1 MIDLHSHILFETD
14 DGSSSIEESIEMAK
28 EAYEAGFTTICCTPH
43 YLEPQYINKKKENKE
58 KLEILQNKL
67 DQRNINIK
75 LELGNEIFIAQNI
88 EELINMEKASTIGD
102 SEYILIELPMFQKLT
117 NAIDMI
123 RNLPYSKIILAHPER
138 YEYVQKDISY
148 LSEFIEMGVLLQ
160 GNYESILGKYGS
172 QAQKTLKKLL
182 KQHKIDLLST
192 DTHRKNSTYKKFFE
206 VEKKLRKIV
215 KEDYYRDLTFNVP
228 NDILRNI

>member
-43 YLEPQYINKKKENKE
+43 YLEPKYINKKKENKE

-117 NAIDMI
+117 NAIDII

>member
-58 KLEILQNKL
+58 KVEILQNKL

-117 NAIDMI
+117 NAIDII

-160 GNYESILGKYGS
+160 GNYESILGKYGG